1 MLFLKGRSML
11 HHSHGRA
18 AKDDALRDSEREF
31 LTVVRLFDYGDIKL
45 YAAVSSLSR
54 PKGSGTH

>member
-1 MLFLKGRSML
+1 ML